1 MSIDSHQTQ
10 RAARASVDCASAIR
24 RHVGA
29 PVSAER
35 NGKDERELTQ
45 LKELLEMY
53 AFLDGAGND
62 EQ

>member
-1 MSIDSHQTQ
+1 MRQLIAHPQFG
-10 RAARASVDCASAIR
+10 VI
-24 RHVGA
+24 VGA